1 MSLEFGATPP
11 DRGTTPADEGAT
23 APVAPS
29 APLPSGALPPAFD
42 GASVLV
48 RELARLASSRG
59 RGRAAV
65 VARTRGEG
73 KELLRQVA
81 LRGQSWAGLEVTTV
95 LPLAT
100 EVAMSRILQEGV
112 KVVDSFEEQAVAEQ
126 AIDEAIDDAISD
138 GEGRLKRFV
147 NKVGFR
153 EAVRTSIFELRE
165 GGVPVGNL
173 TSHVIR
179 DREKHDLVAKGL
191 ARYEA
196 LLRERKL
203 VDSADV
209 VTMALA
215 VLADE
220 TGNEQGEQG
229 EQSEQS
235 KKPLAAD
242 HKVLAA
248 YQAVYLLPGLS
259 NRGLA
264 GRFVCALQHRG
275 AVLLRTD
282 PVPDDLPPPEHLLW
296 NADPRTVQDGDKTVD
311 SGIKTDDGGTRRI
324 DFFAAASVYDELR
337 GVLRRVLDR
346 DARWDQVEIVTPDA
360 MTYGSALH
368 ALTEPMKIAVNF
380 AVGLPVERTRPGRV
394 ASAYFRWIESDFQE
408 PVFRAL
414 LEASDIKPPDSL
426 GWIPGPRLARALR
439 RLRIGWGRDR
449 YQKAVDR
456 ALAALP
462 NASKRHY
469 EDDEQFERRKK
480 TDDQNMRALRAMLAP
495 VLDTTPATDAPKVS
509 PAQVATGAKSL
520 LKQVADGTPTDDT
533 ARDRLAHILDRIEAT
548 QTRKTDFASA
558 CNIVQGFLRVSVPAP
573 KDDGPSPWSAVPGRL
588 YLSDLHHGGATGRPF
603 TFVVGMDSARFPGAA
618 LEDPLLLDG
627 ERQRLGKGVLRL
639 AGDRPAEAR
648 FLFEALFARL
658 RGNVTFS
665 YCRWDPAEAR
675 PLTPSPEMLKALRR
689 REGNQSL
696 TFENLDKELGLAES
710 RLPDSRVPTNV
721 DASDVWLRALT
732 ADDERLRDGRT
743 AVGQH
748 FPGLKRGLD
757 VDRALES
764 ALPSVHTGILGAAPS
779 AAAALSSS
787 APSSS
792 AAAAKPSYCTAF
804 DQPYSA
810 SALETLGACPRRFLF
825 RHVIGAK
832 PPDDPEYDPERW
844 LDPMSRGGLLHKV
857 YQDALHQ
864 ARKCNISYAAD
875 AFLELALKL
884 VEERARQAR
893 IDVPSPSDAV
903 LAWEMDA
910 LRDDARAFVEIVR
923 REPPPWLEVEWR
935 FGYDDAVKLDTP
947 AGSVQVRGAIDR
959 VDKQPNGLRVIDY
972 KTGKAD
978 SYRNRQRVYNGG
990 RRLQHVVY
998 CEAASQ
1004 SFDPPIQR
1012 MEYHYPTRRGE
1023 NAVKRYDWQ
1032 ELQEGRELIAT
1043 LLEGVSKGWFP
1054 PTDSAKD
1061 DCRFCDYK
1069 DVCDVR
1075 EGKWGAISSRYAD
1088 WSHQNK
1094 EKVGELTVLRTVRE
1108 WGNAR

>member
-1 MSLEFGATPP
+1 MSLEFGATLP

-23 APVAPS
+23 APATPPS
-29 APLPSGALPPAFD
+29 ATLPSATLPPAFD

-48 RELARLASSRG
+48 RELARTASSRG

-81 LRGQSWAGLEVTTV
+81 LRGQSWAGLEITTV

-100 EVAMSRILQEGV
+100 EVAMSRILRENV
-112 KVVDSFEEQAVAEQ
+112 KVADRFEEQAVAE
-126 AIDEAIDDAISD
+126 EAIDDVISH
-138 GEGRLKRFV
+138 GKGRLERFV

-153 EAVRTSIFELRE
+153 EAVRTSISELRE

-173 TSHVIR
+173 TSRVIE
-179 DREKHDLVAKGL
+179 DREKHALVAKGL

-203 VDSADV
+203 VDSAGV

-215 VLADE
+215 ALANE

-229 EQSEQS
+229 EQGEQSEQS
-235 KKPLAAD
+235 EKA
-242 HKVLAA
+242 LAA

-275 AVLLRTD
+275 AVLLKTD
-282 PVPDDLPPPEHLLW
+282 PVPDDLPPPDHLLW
-296 NADPRTVQDGDKTVD
+296 AAEPRTGEGGNKTVEG
-311 SGIKTDDGGTRRI
+311 GIRTGEGGTKRI

-337 GVLRRVLDR
+337 GVLRRALDR
-346 DARWDQVEIVTPDA
+346 RARWDQVEIVTPDA
-360 MTYGSALH
+360 KTYGSALH
-368 ALTEPMKIAVNF
+368 ALTEPMKIDVNF

-414 LEASDIKPPDSL
+414 LEAGDIKPPDRL
-426 GWIPGPRLARALR
+426 GRIGGPRLARALR
-439 RLRIGWGRDR
+439 RLRIGWGRER
-449 YQKAVDR
+449 YLKAVDNV
-456 ALAALP
+456 LANLP
-462 NASKRHY
+462 QASKRHY

-480 TDDQNMRALRAMLAP
+480 TDDQNMRALRAVLAP
-495 VLDTTPATDAPKVS
+495 VLKATPATGDPKVS

-520 LKQVADGTPTDDT
+520 LNQVADGTPTDDT

-689 REGNQSL
+689 REGNPSL
-696 TFENLDKELGLAES
+696 TFDDLDRTLGLAES
-710 RLPDSRVPTNV
+710 RLPDSRVPTDV
-721 DASDVWLRALT
+721 DASDVWLRALA
-732 ADDERLRDGRT
+732 ADGERLRDGRT
-743 AVGQH
+743 AVGH
-748 FPGLKRGLD
+748 HYPGLARGLA

-764 ALPSVHTGILGAAPS
+764 DRPSVHTGILGAAPS
-779 AAAALSSS
+779 AAAA
-787 APSSS
+787 PSSS
-792 AAAAKPSYCTAF
+792 ADDAAKPSYCAAF
-804 DQPYSA
+804 DKPYSA
-810 SALETLGACPRRFLF
+810 SALQTLGACPRRFLF
-825 RHVIGAK
+825 MHVIRAK

-844 LDPMSRGGLLHKV
+844 LDAMTRGGLLHKV
-857 YQDALHQ
+857 YQRALHQ
-864 ARKCNISYAAD
+864 ARKRNISYDDD
-875 AFLELALKL
+875 AFLELVLALI
-884 VEERARQAR
+884 EERARQAR

-923 REPPPWLEVEWR
+923 REPPPWIEVEWR
-935 FGYDDAVKLDTP
+935 FGYDDEVKLDTP
-947 AGSVQVRGAIDR
+947 AGSVQLRGAIDR

-972 KTGKAD
+972 KTGKAN
-978 SYRNRQRVYNGG
+978 SYNDGLYNGG

-1004 SFDPPIQR
+1004 KFDAPIQR

-1023 NAVKRYDWQ
+1023 NAVKVYDWQ
-1032 ELQEGRELIAT
+1032 KLQDGRELIAM

-1054 PTDSAKD
+1054 PTNSAKD
-1061 DCRFCDYK
+1061 DCRICDYK

-1075 EGKWGAISSRYAD
+1075 EGKWGVISSRYAD
-1088 WSHQNK
+1088 WSQQNLD
-1094 EKVGELTVLRTVRE
+1094 ELQELSVLRR
-1108 WGNAR
+1108 ARQKGKTR